1 MATGKLGA
9 TNLIGAANTII
20 YSAPVSTLATVNLNL
35 CNRTAGNVLIR
46 VAVLDGAIGTLATA
60 DYIEYDT
67 TLSANGVIER
77 TGIVVANGNSI
88 MVYSDTSNVSATC
101 WGFEDSSV

>member
-9 TNLIGAANTII
+9 ENLVGSADTIL
-20 YSAPVSTLATVNLNL
+20 YSAPLSTLATVNLNM
-35 CNRTAGNVLIR
+35 CNRTASSVLIR
-46 VAVLDGAIGTLATA
+46 IAVLDGAIGTLATA

-67 TLSANGVIER
+67 ILSANGVIER
-77 TGIVVANGNSI
+77 TGIVVSNGNSI

-101 WGFEDSSV
+101 WGFEDATV